1 MTKNK
6 KRQNGQ
12 GYKIVPIIKAIE
24 TAILITITIYKAVK
38 LVIEEIR
45 TQSVSSQPSDPTDGA
60 DQWHLK

>member
-1 MTKNK
+1 MTKGK
-6 KRQNGQ
+6 KRQHRQ

-45 TQSVSSQPSDPTDGA
+45 TQTVSSRTNGPEEE
-60 DQWHLK
+60 DQSRLK